1 MKWHKPAAGAAAAD
15 DAQYIL
21 FVAGMPGY
29 ITCQGI
35 SLVSSPGALGA
46 VCYSQEMSGC
56 LEAKEQ
62 VQMPEVGVLM
72 PQVLE

>member
-1 MKWHKPAAGAAAAD
+1 
-15 DAQYIL
+15 
-21 FVAGMPGY
+21 MPGY